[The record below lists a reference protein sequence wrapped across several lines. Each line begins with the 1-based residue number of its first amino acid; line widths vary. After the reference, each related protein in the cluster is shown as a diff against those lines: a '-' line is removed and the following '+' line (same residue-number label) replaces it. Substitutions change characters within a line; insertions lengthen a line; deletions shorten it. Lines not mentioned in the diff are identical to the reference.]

1 MSENIMRSSGN
12 SVPVLT
18 SAPALR
24 GRVVEARG
32 VVARV
37 VGVSLRIGE
46 KVRLVRP
53 DTFEAQYGEVV
64 GFAHDGALIMPLAG
78 LAGLSDITEV
88 QGCGS
93 TWGTFDAAGLLGR
106 VVDGLCNPLD
116 DGPAPQPLATGA
128 VAHVNAGVTLNPLE
142 RPVIATPFATGV
154 RAIDGLLTCGVG
166 QRTGIFAPAGGGKS
180 TIMGM
185 IANGA
190 STDAVVVAL
199 IGERGREVAEFIHD
213 HLEHRRASTIVIAA
227 TSDRP
232 AAERIKAAQ
241 LASEVAMGLRA

>member
-1 MSENIMRSSGN
+1 MRAVRRRTDPCTADLCRGPVRDRSDRHECGTASAPCAFVARLRLAYRSAGDRRDSARRLPHQDCRHARCGMSGKIMQPSGN
-12 SVPVLT
+12 SVPMLT

-64 GFAHDGALIMPLAG
+64 GFAHDGALVMPLAG

-93 TWGTFDAAGLLGR
+93 TW
-106 VVDGLCNPLD
+106 N
-116 DGPAPQPLATGA
+116 
-128 VAHVNAGVTLNPLE
+128 
-142 RPVIATPFATGV
+142 
-154 RAIDGLLTCGVG
+154 
-166 QRTGIFAPAGGGKS
+166 
-180 TIMGM
+180 
-185 IANGA
+185 
-190 STDAVVVAL
+190 
-199 IGERGREVAEFIHD
+199 
-213 HLEHRRASTIVIAA
+213 
-227 TSDRP
+227 
-232 AAERIKAAQ
+232 
-241 LASEVAMGLRA
+241 